1 MTFCI
6 SYFCIAEE
14 NTIETYAAM
23 PANATVKPLASFG
36 AIEAKHLV
44 LFCHDLVTELV
55 NQSLEDLLHIVCKDK
70 LSAIIFKLRE
80 SLLEELQGCDIKSN
94 RCSIPAIITEVSR
107 ELHQTMGTKK
117 SIEIALLL
125 QQSQDYQL
133 IAKILKK
140 HLLIVQGSIVTW
152 LGNSL
157 LTVARAGLLCCFIL
171 PQEEDYEIA
180 IHADNDSGKVF
191 LMQPER
197 LYPRVTL
204 E

>member
-1 MTFCI
+1 ML
-6 SYFCIAEE
+6 A
-14 NTIETYAAM
+14 NT
-23 PANATVKPLASFG
+23 TVKPLASFGTSVRG

-55 NQSLEDLLHIVCKDK
+55 NQSLEDSLHIVCKDK
-70 LSAIIFKLRE
+70 LSTIIFKLRV
-80 SLLEELQGCDIKSN
+80 SLLEELQGCDIKSS
-94 RCSIPAIITEVSR
+94 CSIPAIIKEVSR
-107 ELHQTMGTKK
+107 ELHQTMGTKE

-152 LGNSL
+152 LANSL
-157 LTVARAGLLCCFIL
+157 LTVARASLLCCFIL
-171 PQEEDYEIA
+171 PQEDDDEIA